1 MSAIL
6 PLERLARDFFLTAFE
21 MEAILLCGAPELDP
35 TYERIFAFIL
45 DDLNRKFPCVELLVS
60 LTAASMEE
68 RISRRH
74 ALSIF
79 GQLRRCGILQPFGD
93 FPTELRQE
101 LRLSPGVFDYLTGAS
116 ASNPSQWTDRFA
128 LTPPV
133 DISLPASVDSDGFHH
148 FCEALEERRIGV
160 LGIWGPRSHGCEEL
174 VCCF

>member
-21 MEAILLCGAPELDP
+21 MEAILLCGAPELHP
-35 TYERIFAFIL
+35 TYEPVYHFVL
-45 DDLNRKFPCVELLVS
+45 DDLNRKFHCVELLVS

-101 LRLSPGVFDYLTGAS
+101 LRLSPGVFDYLTRPS
-116 ASNPSQWTDRFA
+116 ASTPSQCTLLFR
-128 LTPPV
+128 LTPPW
-133 DISLPASVDSDGFHH
+133 DISLPASVDSDRPPPS
-148 FCEALEERRIGV
+148 LSP
-160 LGIWGPRSHGCEEL
+160 L
-174 VCCF
+174 